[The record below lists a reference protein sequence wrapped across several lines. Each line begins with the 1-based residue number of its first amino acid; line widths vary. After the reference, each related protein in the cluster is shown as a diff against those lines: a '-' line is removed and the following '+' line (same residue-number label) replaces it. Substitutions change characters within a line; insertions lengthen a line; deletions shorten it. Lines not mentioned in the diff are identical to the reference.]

1 MENKDVG
8 YWRALVGCQK
18 LNKEQKLA
26 IEQAAVAYGIT
37 INKRC
42 GNCYK
47 DAAVMIYDKLRREE
61 QKLNGVG
68 GYVTEGGYSLKA
80 GTDFYLISGREM
92 VRVNERNLTDE
103 NAAMW
108 LRLGIDKKYFATM
121 PDSNAD
127 NGAD

>member
-1 MENKDVG
+1 MDNRDLG
-8 YWRALVGCQK
+8 YWRALVECQK

-26 IEQAAVAYGIT
+26 IEQAAVAYGIN

-47 DAAVMIYDKLRREE
+47 DAAVVIYDNLRRKE
-61 QKLNGVG
+61 QRLNGAG

-80 GTDFYLISGREM
+80 GTDFYLISGRQM
-92 VRVNERNLTDE
+92 VRVNESNLTDE